1 MIRLTSISR
10 QIKASV
16 VVLGA
21 AAALAVGGCAQQTPP
36 QVTYGPAQPGAGA
49 VALSCDP
56 AVSCDLPEPDVARDG
71 REPQVV
77 LGYEQQT
84 VTYGDVFTWDNQ
96 QNGPN
101 GQDDYNRQ
109 SYLEQVRTFSR

>member
-1 MIRLTSISR
+1 MIRPSLISR

-16 VVLGA
+16 VLLGA
-21 AAALAVGGCAQQTPP
+21 AAALAIGGCAQQAPP
-36 QVTYGPAQPGAGA
+36 LVYGPAQPGAGA

-56 AVSCDLPEPDVARDG
+56 AVSRDLPEPDVARDG
-71 REPQVV
+71 RAPEVT

-96 QNGPN
+96 QTGPN